1 MLIAGALIFGVVPAL
16 QIATLDPEE
25 ALQAGAV
32 RTASKSMLRQALVVA
47 EVALSLILLAGAGLM
62 LRSFHRLV
70 SVHPGFETEHILTMT
85 MFTSPA
91 KYSDDRKRAAHFPN
105 LLDGGREVP
114 AGPPAASGPFL
125 PLARLEIG
133 SRVRLADYSPP

>member
-16 QIATLDPEE
+16 QISQLDPQE
-25 ALQAGAV
+25 AFQAGAA

-91 KYSDDRKRAAHFPN
+91 KYSDDRKRAAYFAN
-105 LLDGGREVP
+105 LLDGVRAVPRGR
-114 AGPPAASGPFL
+114 AARSGHFL
-125 PLARLEIG
+125 PLERLG
-133 SRVRLADYSPP
+133 T